1 MADYRSPSTG
11 QMVRAVLF
19 DTFGTVVDW
28 RTGISSAVRAFAD
41 SHALTLD
48 PGEFADAWRSRY
60 QPSMEGVR
68 SGRRPYVSLDTLHRE
83 NLDAVLRLL
92 GIDPGAFAPGELE
105 SLAKAWHF
113 LPPWPDSVEGI
124 RQIKRDFIVGPL
136 SNGNTALLVDMAKA
150 AGLGWD
156 LVLGSDISRA
166 YKPSPE
172 AYRKPAAILGL
183 DPGQVMLVAAHDSDL
198 KAAMGAGLA
207 TAFVARPEEHG
218 PAQRA
223 DVTAAGDWDLAATSI
238 TGLAGQLRDHSH
250 GSVGEGSH
258 PPSVRDGSVFSFRTD
273 GGG

>member
-124 RQIKRDFIVGPL
+124 REIKRDFIVGPL

-183 DPGQVMLVAAHDSDL
+183 DPGQVMLVAAHDNDL
-198 KAAMGAGLA
+198 EAARGAGLA

-223 DVTAAGDWDLAATSI
+223 DVTAAGDWALAATSI

-250 GSVGEGSH
+250 GSVGDGSH